1 MVDRGLSTH
10 RDRRRLATQKE
21 IILMPATKGENL
33 EKSRDGTTE

>member
-10 RDRRRLATQKE
+10 RDRRLATQKE
-21 IILMPATKGENL
+21 IILIPATKGENL